1 MAIYLGNFLVSKE
14 PPHRPILLDFGLTK
28 LLTSSMKQGLAKMFL
43 ASVEVGY
50 LCAKIRSNEKNVS
63 ADILVEPLENIY
75 HMIWFFKL
83 SKN

>member
-1 MAIYLGNFLVSKE
+1 
-14 PPHRPILLDFGLTK
+14 
-28 LLTSSMKQGLAKMFL
+28 MKQGLAKMFL